1 MSQENVWLDK
11 LDKCL
16 KKSVKTIATDA
27 EEISEELDVSIYL
40 IFIIHFQKI
49 INLLMK
55 YYFLLKLNFN
65 YSI

>member
-1 MSQENVWLDK
+1 MYLVLMSQENVWLDK

-40 IFIIHFQKI
+40 HFIFQK
-49 INLLMK
+49 NLTNLV
-55 YYFLLKLNFN
+55 
-65 YSI
+65 

>member
-40 IFIIHFQKI
+40 
-49 INLLMK
+49 N
-55 YYFLLKLNFN
+55 FLLSNHNILLNIN
-65 YSI
+65 Y

>member
-27 EEISEELDVSIYL
+27 EEISEELDVSIDVYCCKN
-40 IFIIHFQKI
+40 II
-49 INLLMK
+49 L
-55 YYFLLKLNFN
+55 
-65 YSI
+65 

>member
-16 KKSVKTIATDA
+16 KKSVKTVATDA

-40 IFIIHFQKI
+40 LTFFRRM
-49 INLLMK
+49 N
-55 YYFLLKLNFN
+55 
-65 YSI
+65 

>member
-1 MSQENVWLDK
+1 MCMYLVLMSQENVWLDK

-40 IFIIHFQKI
+40 HFIFQK
-49 INLLMK
+49 NLTNLV
-55 YYFLLKLNFN
+55 
-65 YSI
+65 